1 MTSRLPSRIVPAQCG
16 IKWYEVAR
24 SAGVAMFRG
33 KFETTIDAKGRTS
46 IPAKFREVL
55 VDTFGDERFFLTKSS
70 PVPLGEGA
78 FGYGLVIYPYKKFLE
93 LEAQLQSGEGLN
105 LTMAQLAAV
114 KRTVLVPAIECVAD
128 KLGRVLVPNDLR
140 KNAFLE
146 REIHFVGMQTKIDIY
161 SQAVWAKVCE
171 QDELNF
177 PIDSPALAAL
187 GL

>member
-1 MTSRLPSRIVPAQCG
+1 
-16 IKWYEVAR
+16 
-24 SAGVAMFRG
+24 MFRG
-33 KFETTIDAKGRTS
+33 KFETSIDAKGRTS

-70 PVPLGEGA
+70 PVRLGDGA
-78 FGYGLVIYPYKKFLE
+78 FGYGLVIYPYQKFLE
-93 LEAQLQSGEGLN
+93 LEEQLKDGSGLGLS
-105 LTMAQLAAV
+105 LAELAAV
-114 KRTVLVPAIECVAD
+114 KRTVLVPAVECTAD

-140 KNAFLE
+140 KNALLE
-146 REIHFVGMQTKIDIY
+146 REIIFVGMQTKVDVY

-171 QDELNF
+171 QDEQNY

>member
-1 MTSRLPSRIVPAQCG
+1 ML
-16 IKWYEVAR
+16 WYKVAI

-70 PVPLGEGA
+70 PVRLGAGEVN
-78 FGYGLVIYPYKKFLE
+78 YGLVIYPYHDFLA
-93 LEAQLQSGEGLN
+93 LEEKLKDGTALGLS
-105 LTMAQLAAV
+105 LAELAAV
-114 KRTVLVPAIECVAD
+114 KRTVLVPAVECTAD

-140 KNAFLE
+140 KTAQLE
-146 REIHFVGMQTKIDIY
+146 REIHFVGMQNKIDIY
-161 SQAVWAKVCE
+161 SQAVWARVCE
-171 QDELNF
+171 QDEQNF
-177 PIDSPALAAL
+177 PVDSAALAGL

>member
-1 MTSRLPSRIVPAQCG
+1 
-16 IKWYEVAR
+16 
-24 SAGVAMFRG
+24 MFRG

-70 PVPLGEGA
+70 PVRLGEGLV
-78 FGYGLVIYPYKKFLE
+78 GYGLVIYPYSKFLQ
-93 LEAQLQSGEGLN
+93 LEEQLQTGSGLD
-105 LTMAQLAAV
+105 LSLAQLAAV
-114 KRTVLVPAIECVAD
+114 KRTVLVPAVECVAD

-140 KNAFLE
+140 KSAFLE
-146 REIHFVGMQTKIDIY
+146 REIHFVGMQTKVDIY
-161 SQAVWAKVCE
+161 SQAVWTKVCE
-171 QDELNF
+171 QDEQNF